1 MNELLSSNAF
11 DAMAIY
17 QNEAEVE
24 EDEMNQSKLEEKS
37 TVQKLNVTW

>member
-1 MNELLSSNAF
+1 MNELLSNNAF

-17 QNEAEVE
+17 QNEAKE

-37 TVQKLNVTW
+37 TVQKLNFTW